1 MRSFKCFV
9 WNDKKKRTA
18 KRKKN
23 TNKKEGKN
31 EARTDGHTDK
41 RISTKLTDWLS
52 AWMDGWMAWPGLA
65 SLHRSSHL
73 TWGMSKNVSRQSA
86 GWLTDGRSVG
96 PNDRQAVRQLVTAAG
111 ECYEATIWMWTDY
124 KPSQSR
130 MNWDDVAAKCC
141 YSFGF
146 GISSSFATLKTHTH
160 MLRSYCVFCC
170 CCSWIHN
177 LLAII
182 IYVRKLQMSLMVI
195 SPIATLMKIIIT
207 TIIIMLCTWS
217 LRMFKFQWELM
228 QETILDVF

>member
-1 MRSFKCFV
+1 MFCME
-9 WNDKKKRTA
+9 WQE
-18 KRKKN
+18 KKN
-23 TNKKEGKN
+23 SKTQEKYKQKGRQEWSSDR
-31 EARTDGHTDK
+31 RTYRQENIDQAD
-41 RISTKLTDWLS
+41 RLTQC
-52 AWMDGWMAWPGLA
+52 MDGRMDGMAWPGLA

-160 MLRSYCVFCC
+160 MLRSYCVFVVVAHG
-170 CCSWIHN
+170 ST
-177 LLAII
+177 
-182 IYVRKLQMSLMVI
+182 IYLPSL
-195 SPIATLMKIIIT
+195 
-207 TIIIMLCTWS
+207 
-217 LRMFKFQWELM
+217 
-228 QETILDVF
+228 